1 MSALIVCEAGLPT
14 AQILQKV
21 AGAQLHTKSSLH
33 LLVAYL
39 PGHDPAITAQSLR
52 QSLKAHAL
60 SADISQIDWLPAAEL
75 PERVQRLTL
84 QHQFELVWW

>member
-14 AQILQKV
+14 HQILQKV
-21 AGAQLHTKSSLH
+21 AEAQLHTKNSLH

-39 PGHDPAITAQSLR
+39 PSQDPAITAQRLR

-60 SADISQIDWLPAAEL
+60 SADISQIDWLPATEI
-75 PERVQRLTL
+75 PERVQRLTM